1 MTALGPGLGVSVP
14 ENMYLFA
21 PGTESKEGHY
31 KLRSEGASCWPD
43 PACVRFAYRVEEH
56 SLFLVDE
63 LHQNGR
69 LVMSDIPH
77 VVPPAQNKGNRVG
90 PKTIYALMN
99 PHRRVPGRFYK

>member
-1 MTALGPGLGVSVP
+1 MIALGPGLGVSVP
-14 ENMYLFA
+14 QNMYLFA
-21 PGTESKEGHY
+21 PGTESEEGHEE
-31 KLRSEGASCWPD
+31 LRSEGVSCRPD
-43 PACVRFAYRVEEH
+43 PACVHFAYRVEEH

-90 PKTIYALMN
+90 PKTVHAFMN
-99 PHRRVPGRFYK
+99 PHRWVTG